1 MKYSSCGHLNVAHV
15 EEPTRLRGWID
26 SVRDHGG
33 VIFIDLRDET
43 GITQV
48 VVEPENKEFF
58 SLAER
63 CRSEFVLSVEG
74 IIRRRPDGTTNEQL
88 PTGEVEL
95 LVSSLEILSESD
107 PLPFQLDDYS
117 SAGEEVRLKYR
128 FLDLR
133 RSEMQNNI
141 RARSKVS
148 SSIRE
153 FMDKEGFLDIE
164 TPMMTKATPEGARD
178 FLVPSRISRGSFY
191 ALPQSPQLFKQLL
204 MASGFERYYQ
214 IVRCFRDEDTRADRQ
229 PEFTQLDIEKA
240 FTDEDEIINL
250 SEKLIKF
257 VFKKLLD
264 IKLPKFPKMTYS
276 EAIER
281 FGSDKPDLRINLE
294 LKEVKEIF
302 LDSDFKVFSGPAND
316 SNSRVVALKIS
327 SELTRSKI
335 DSYTEFVGKFGAKGL
350 AYIKV
355 NNLKKG
361 NDGLQSPILKFLSKK
376 EIDSL
381 FKSLGVTDGDT
392 VFFGAGHKKIVSDS
406 MGALR
411 NKIAE
416 DFDLIE
422 ESWKPVWITNW
433 PLFEESI
440 GGDLSPAH
448 HPFTSFKGSIEDLE
462 SDPRAV
468 EANAYDLVINGTEVG
483 GGSIRIHKSSEQA
496 KVLEVLGISKKEA
509 QNKFGFFLDALNFGF
524 PPHGGI
530 AFGLDR
536 LVMLMMGADSIRS
549 VIPFPKTQSALCLLT
564 DAPTR
569 VDSEQLDELGIS
581 LTDPEGD

>member
-204 MASGFERYYQ
+204 MASGFEKYYQ

-381 FKSLGVTDGDT
+381 FKSLGVNDGDT

-483 GGSIRIHKSSEQA
+483 GGSIRIHKSFEQA

-581 LTDPEGD
+581 LTDPERD

>member
-1 MKYSSCGHLNVAHV
+1 MKYSSCGHLNVTHV

-107 PLPFQLDDYS
+107 PLPFQLDDFS

-133 RSEMQNNI
+133 RSEMQKNI

-496 KVLEVLGISKKEA
+496 KVLEVLGISEKEA

-569 VDSEQLDELGIS
+569 VDSEQLYELGIS

>member
-204 MASGFERYYQ
+204 MASGFEKYYQ

-257 VFKKLLD
+257 VFKELLD

-381 FKSLGVTDGDT
+381 FKSLGVNDGDT

-448 HPFTSFKGSIEDLE
+448 HPFTSFKGSIADLE

-581 LTDPEGD
+581 LTDPERD

>member
-569 VDSEQLDELGIS
+569 VDSEQLYELGIS

>member
-1 MKYSSCGHLNVAHV
+1 MKYSSCGHVNLANVDK
-15 EEPTRLRGWID
+15 PTRLRGWID

-58 SLAER
+58 SMAER
-63 CRSEFVLSVEG
+63 CRSEFVLSVDG
-74 IIRRRPDGTTNEQL
+74 KIRRRPDGTINKQI

-95 LVSSLEILSESD
+95 LVSSFEILSESD

-204 MASGFERYYQ
+204 MASGFEKYYQ

-276 EAIER
+276 EAIDR

-294 LKEVKEIF
+294 LKEAKEIF
-302 LDSDFKVFSGPAND
+302 LNSDFKVFSGPAND
-316 SNSRVVALKIS
+316 LNSRVVALKIS

-355 NNLKKG
+355 NDLSKG
-361 NDGLQSPILKFLSKK
+361 NDGLQSPILKFLSQK

-381 FKSLGVTDGDT
+381 FKL
-392 VFFGAGHKKIVSDS
+392 
-406 MGALR
+406 
-411 NKIAE
+411 
-416 DFDLIE
+416 
-422 ESWKPVWITNW
+422 
-433 PLFEESI
+433 
-440 GGDLSPAH
+440 
-448 HPFTSFKGSIEDLE
+448 
-462 SDPRAV
+462 
-468 EANAYDLVINGTEVG
+468 
-483 GGSIRIHKSSEQA
+483 
-496 KVLEVLGISKKEA
+496 
-509 QNKFGFFLDALNFGF
+509 LD
-524 PPHGGI
+524 
-530 AFGLDR
+530 
-536 LVMLMMGADSIRS
+536 V
-549 VIPFPKTQSALCLLT
+549 
-564 DAPTR
+564 
-569 VDSEQLDELGIS
+569 
-581 LTDPEGD
+581 

>member
-204 MASGFERYYQ
+204 MASGFEKYYQ

-381 FKSLGVTDGDT
+381 FKSLGVNDGDT

-448 HPFTSFKGSIEDLE
+448 HPFTSFKGSIADLE

-496 KVLEVLGISKKEA
+496 KVLEVLGISEKEA

-581 LTDPEGD
+581 LTDPERD

>member
-58 SLAER
+58 PLAER

-381 FKSLGVTDGDT
+381 FKSLDVTDGDT

-411 NKIAE
+411 DKIAE

-581 LTDPEGD
+581 LTDSEGD

>member
-1 MKYSSCGHLNVAHV
+1 MKYSSCGHLNVTHV

-58 SLAER
+58 PLAER

-264 IKLPKFPKMTYS
+264 IRLPKFPKMTYS

-335 DSYTEFVGKFGAKGL
+335 DSYTEFVRKFGAKGL

-462 SDPRAV
+462 SDPKSV

-569 VDSEQLDELGIS
+569 VDSEQLYELGIS

>member
-496 KVLEVLGISKKEA
+496 KVLEVLGISEKEA

-569 VDSEQLDELGIS
+569 VDSEQLYELGIS

>member
-107 PLPFQLDDYS
+107 PLPFQLDDFS

-569 VDSEQLDELGIS
+569 VDSEQLYELGIS

>member
-204 MASGFERYYQ
+204 MASGFEKYYQ

-381 FKSLGVTDGDT
+381 FKSLGVNDGDT

-462 SDPRAV
+462 SDPRSV

-564 DAPTR
+564 DAPTK

-581 LTDPEGD
+581 LTDPERD

>member
-74 IIRRRPDGTTNEQL
+74 IIRRRPDGTINEQL

-133 RSEMQNNI
+133 RSEMQKNI

-462 SDPRAV
+462 SDPKSV

-496 KVLEVLGISKKEA
+496 KVLEVLGISEKEA

-569 VDSEQLDELGIS
+569 VDSEQLYELGIS

>member
-1 MKYSSCGHLNVAHV
+1 MKYSSCGHVNLANV

-48 VVEPENKEFF
+48 VIEPENKEFF
-58 SLAER
+58 SMAER
-63 CRSEFVLSVEG
+63 CRSEFVLSVDG
-74 IIRRRPDGTTNEQL
+74 KIRRRPDGTINKQI

-95 LVSSLEILSESD
+95 LVSSFEILSESD

-204 MASGFERYYQ
+204 MASGFEKYYQ

-302 LDSDFKVFSGPAND
+302 LESDFKVFSSPAND
-316 SNSRVVALKIS
+316 LNSRVVALKIS

-355 NNLKKG
+355 NDLSKG
-361 NDGLQSPILKFLSKK
+361 NDGLQSPILKFLSQK

-381 FKSLGVTDGDT
+381 FKFLDVKDGDT

-448 HPFTSFKGSIEDLE
+448 HPFTSFKGSIEHLE
-462 SDPRAV
+462 ADPGAV

-483 GGSIRIHKSSEQA
+483 GGSIRIHKSSEQV
-496 KVLEVLGISKKEA
+496 KVLEVLGISENEA
-509 QNKFGFFLDALNFGF
+509 QNKFGFFLDALNYGF

-569 VDSEQLDELGIS
+569 VDSEQLEELGIS
-581 LTDPEGD
+581 LTDPDGD

>member
-1 MKYSSCGHLNVAHV
+1 MKYSSCGHLNVTHV

-58 SLAER
+58 PLAER

-257 VFKKLLD
+257 VFKKSLN

-294 LKEVKEIF
+294 LQEVKEIF

-335 DSYTEFVGKFGAKGL
+335 DSYTEFVRKFGAKGL

-462 SDPRAV
+462 SDPKSV

-581 LTDPEGD
+581 LTDSEGD

>member
-133 RSEMQNNI
+133 RSEMQKNI

-496 KVLEVLGISKKEA
+496 KVLEVLGISEKEA

-581 LTDPEGD
+581 LTDSEGD

>member
-496 KVLEVLGISKKEA
+496 KVLEVLGISEKEA

>member
-1 MKYSSCGHLNVAHV
+1 MKYSSCGHLNVTHV

-133 RSEMQNNI
+133 RSEMQKNI

-496 KVLEVLGISKKEA
+496 KVLEVLGISEKEA

-569 VDSEQLDELGIS
+569 VDSEQLYELGIS

>member
-58 SLAER
+58 PLAER

-107 PLPFQLDDYS
+107 PLPFQLDDFS

-133 RSEMQNNI
+133 RSEMQKNI

-496 KVLEVLGISKKEA
+496 KVLEVLGISEKEA

-569 VDSEQLDELGIS
+569 VDSEQLYELGIS

>member
-204 MASGFERYYQ
+204 MASGFEKYYQ

-381 FKSLGVTDGDT
+381 FKSLGVNDGDT

-448 HPFTSFKGSIEDLE
+448 HPFTSFKGSIADLE

-483 GGSIRIHKSSEQA
+483 GGSIRIHKSFEQA

-564 DAPTR
+564 DAPTK

-581 LTDPEGD
+581 LTDPERD

>member
-1 MKYSSCGHLNVAHV
+1 MKYSSCGHLNVTHV

-335 DSYTEFVGKFGAKGL
+335 DSYTEFVRKFGAKGL

-496 KVLEVLGISKKEA
+496 KVLEVLGISEKEA

>member
-43 GITQV
+43 GITQI

-58 SLAER
+58 TLAER

-462 SDPRAV
+462 SDPKSV

-496 KVLEVLGISKKEA
+496 KVLEVLGISEKEA

-564 DAPTR
+564 DAPTK

>member
-1 MKYSSCGHLNVAHV
+1 MKYSSCGHLNVTHV

-496 KVLEVLGISKKEA
+496 KVLEVLGISEKEA

-569 VDSEQLDELGIS
+569 VDSEQLYELGIS

>member
-1 MKYSSCGHLNVAHV
+1 MKYSSCGHLNVANV

-58 SLAER
+58 PLAER

-164 TPMMTKATPEGARD
+164 TPMMTKATPEGAGD

-496 KVLEVLGISKKEA
+496 KVLEVLGISEKEA

-581 LTDPEGD
+581 LTDSEGD

>member
-133 RSEMQNNI
+133 RSEMQKNI

-462 SDPRAV
+462 SDPKSV

-581 LTDPEGD
+581 LTDPERD

>member
-381 FKSLGVTDGDT
+381 FKSLGVNDGDT

-448 HPFTSFKGSIEDLE
+448 HPFTSFKGSIVDLE

-564 DAPTR
+564 DAPTK

>member
-107 PLPFQLDDYS
+107 PLPFQLDDFS

-133 RSEMQNNI
+133 RSEMQKNI

-257 VFKKLLD
+257 VFKKLLN

-569 VDSEQLDELGIS
+569 VDSEQLYELGIS

>member
-1 MKYSSCGHLNVAHV
+1 MKYSSCGHLNLAHV

-204 MASGFERYYQ
+204 MASGFEKYYQ

-381 FKSLGVTDGDT
+381 FKSLGVNDGDT

-448 HPFTSFKGSIEDLE
+448 HPFTSFKGSIADLE

-483 GGSIRIHKSSEQA
+483 GGSIRIHKSFEQA

-564 DAPTR
+564 DAPTK

-581 LTDPEGD
+581 LTDPERD

>member
-204 MASGFERYYQ
+204 MASGFEKYYQ

-381 FKSLGVTDGDT
+381 FKSLGVNDGDT

-448 HPFTSFKGSIEDLE
+448 HPFTSFKGSIVDLE

-564 DAPTR
+564 DAPTK

-581 LTDPEGD
+581 LTDPERD

>member
-58 SLAER
+58 PLAER

-462 SDPRAV
+462 SDPKSV

-569 VDSEQLDELGIS
+569 VDSEQLYELGIS

>member
-1 MKYSSCGHLNVAHV
+1 MKYSSCGHLNVTHV

-58 SLAER
+58 PLAER

-164 TPMMTKATPEGARD
+164 TPMMTKATPEGAGD

-496 KVLEVLGISKKEA
+496 KVLEVLGISEKEA

-581 LTDPEGD
+581 LTDSEGD

>member
-1 MKYSSCGHLNVAHV
+1 MKYSSCGHLNVVHV
-15 EEPTRLRGWID
+15 EEPTRLRGWVD

-58 SLAER
+58 PLAER

-302 LDSDFKVFSGPAND
+302 LDSNFKVFSGPAND

-496 KVLEVLGISKKEA
+496 KVLEVLGISEKEA

>member
-1 MKYSSCGHLNVAHV
+1 
-15 EEPTRLRGWID
+15 
-26 SVRDHGG
+26 
-33 VIFIDLRDET
+33 
-43 GITQV
+43 
-48 VVEPENKEFF
+48 
-58 SLAER
+58 
-63 CRSEFVLSVEG
+63 
-74 IIRRRPDGTTNEQL
+74 
-88 PTGEVEL
+88 
-95 LVSSLEILSESD
+95 
-107 PLPFQLDDYS
+107 
-117 SAGEEVRLKYR
+117 
-128 FLDLR
+128 
-133 RSEMQNNI
+133 
-141 RARSKVS
+141 
-148 SSIRE
+148 
-153 FMDKEGFLDIE
+153 
-164 TPMMTKATPEGARD
+164 MMTKATPEGARD

-204 MASGFERYYQ
+204 MASGFEKYYQ

-240 FTDEDEIINL
+240 FTDEDEILNL

-302 LDSDFKVFSGPAND
+302 LNSDFKVFSGPAND
-316 SNSRVVALKIS
+316 LNSRVVALKIS

-355 NNLKKG
+355 NDLSKG
-361 NDGLQSPILKFLSKK
+361 NDGLQSPILKFLSQK

-381 FKSLGVTDGDT
+381 FKFLDVKDRDT

-462 SDPRAV
+462 ADPGAV

-496 KVLEVLGISKKEA
+496 KVLEVLGISENEA
-509 QNKFGFFLDALNFGF
+509 QNKFGFFLDALNYGF

-564 DAPTR
+564 DAPAR
-569 VDSEQLDELGIS
+569 VDSEQLEELGIS
-581 LTDPEGD
+581 LTDPDGD

>member
-204 MASGFERYYQ
+204 MASGFEKYYQ

-381 FKSLGVTDGDT
+381 FKSLGVNDGDT

-448 HPFTSFKGSIEDLE
+448 HPFTSFKGSIVDLE

-483 GGSIRIHKSSEQA
+483 GGSIRIHKSFEQA

-581 LTDPEGD
+581 LTDPERD

>member
-204 MASGFERYYQ
+204 MASGFEKYYQ

-257 VFKKLLD
+257 VFKELLD

-302 LDSDFKVFSGPAND
+302 IDSDFKVFSGPAND

-381 FKSLGVTDGDT
+381 FKSLGVNDGDT

-448 HPFTSFKGSIEDLE
+448 HPFTSFKGSIVDLE

-564 DAPTR
+564 DAPTK

-581 LTDPEGD
+581 LTDPERD

>member
-58 SLAER
+58 PLAER

-496 KVLEVLGISKKEA
+496 KVLEVLGISEKEA

-569 VDSEQLDELGIS
+569 VDSEQLYELGIS

>member
-1 MKYSSCGHLNVAHV
+1 MKYSSCGHLNVVHV

-107 PLPFQLDDYS
+107 PLPFQLDDFS

-462 SDPRAV
+462 SDPKSV

-581 LTDPEGD
+581 LTDPERD

>member
-1 MKYSSCGHLNVAHV
+1 MRTDFCGRIT
-15 EEPTRLRGWID
+15 EEYLDQEVTVCGWIHRR
-26 SVRDHGG
+26 RDHGG
-33 VIFIDLRDET
+33 VIFLDVRDLK
-43 GITQV
+43 GICQAV
-48 VVEPENKEFF
+48 ISPDNKDAFA
-58 SLAER
+58 LADS
-63 CRSEFVLSVEG
+63 CRSEYVIQVTGKVRLRPEGTVNNKMFTGKVE
-74 IIRRRPDGTTNEQL
+74 IDVQNIN
-88 PTGEVEL
+88 L
-95 LVSSLEILSESD
+95 LNKAET
-107 PLPFQLDDYS
+107 PAFPLDDYQDVN
-117 SAGEEVRLKYR
+117 EDVRLKHR
-128 FLDLR
+128 VLDLR
-133 RSEMQNNI
+133 RPEMNARILKRSQIVEYIRKFLEKNNFN
-141 RARSKVS
+141 
-148 SSIRE
+148 E
-153 FMDKEGFLDIE
+153 IE
-164 TPMMTKATPEGARD
+164 TPILTRATPEGARD
-178 FLVPSRISRGSFY
+178 YVLPSRVHPGNFY

-204 MASGFERYYQ
+204 MASGFEKYYQ

-302 LDSDFKVFSGPAND
+302 LESDFKVFSGPAND
-316 SNSRVVALKIS
+316 LNSRVVALKIS

-355 NNLKKG
+355 NDLSKG
-361 NDGLQSPILKFLSKK
+361 NDGLQSPILKFLSQK

-381 FKSLGVTDGDT
+381 FKFLEVKDGDT
-392 VFFGAGHKKIVSDS
+392 VFFGAGHRKIVSDS

-462 SDPRAV
+462 ADPRAV

-496 KVLEVLGISKKEA
+496 KVLEVLGISENEA
-509 QNKFGFFLDALNFGF
+509 QNKFGFFLDALNYGF

-564 DAPTR
+564 DAPAR
-569 VDSEQLDELGIS
+569 VDSEQLEELGIS
-581 LTDPEGD
+581 LTDPDGD

>member
-58 SLAER
+58 PLAER

-107 PLPFQLDDYS
+107 PLPFQLDDFS

-133 RSEMQNNI
+133 RSEMQKNI

-581 LTDPEGD
+581 LTDSEGD